1 MDLRQLKNFKS
12 ILEARKRSLAS
23 SASRSE
29 EQGRSL
35 EPTNASDAADRA
47 DENYFK
53 EFLFSL
59 SENDRQLLR
68 LVESA
73 LRRIE
78 DGSFGQC
85 VSCGNPIESKRLQAV
100 PWAARC
106 FQCQEK
112 LERLPLAS

>member
-1 MDLRQLKNFKS
+1 MDLRQLKTFKS

-23 SASRSE
+23 SATRSE

-35 EPTNASDAADRA
+35 EPTTASDVADRA

-53 EFLFSL
+53 EFLFSR

-68 LVESA
+68 MVESA

-78 DGSFGQC
+78 DGTFGQC